1 MSDRKPYE
9 KPTIIRIESSMSKAG
24 VPTPKQRVRQ
34 TIGGVKVDELVERF
48 GSPLFVFDEADIR
61 RRYRRAFD
69 AFSSR
74 YPNVQFGWSYK
85 TNYLKAVC
93 AVFHSEGAIAEVVS
107 EFEYEKARE
116 LGIEGRDIIFNGPY
130 KPYDALLRAAKEE
143 AKIHIDTFD
152 EINDLERVA
161 DELGRQIPVAIR
173 LNMDTGIYPQW
184 SRFGFNIESGQAM
197 DAVKRIK
204 AGGKLILTG
213 LHAHIGTFMLDAN
226 AYKVETAKMVQLMNA
241 IEEQV
246 GFTIDYI
253 DVGGGFASKNHL
265 RGIYQPPEVV
275 VPSIDDY
282 AEAITSAL
290 YENIKGSSYPK
301 LYLET
306 GRHLIDEAGY
316 LITSVVAS
324 KTLPDSRRSYI
335 VDAGV
340 NLLYTYFWY
349 KFNIELA
356 REVGGI
362 SEPAMINGPLC
373 MNIDVIDES
382 ILLPRLRRGD
392 KLIISPVGAY
402 NVTQWMQF
410 IRYRPRVLMVMA
422 DGSVEIIREQ
432 EDLSDIERREI
443 LPDRLKLG

>member
-1 MSDRKPYE
+1 MDKKRYE
-9 KPTIIRIESSMSKAG
+9 KPVIIKVESSLSKAG
-24 VPTPKQRVRQ
+24 VPAPKQKIRRE
-34 TIGGVKVDELVERF
+34 IAGVSIDEMVKRF
-48 GSPLFVFDEADIR
+48 GSPLFIFDEADIR
-61 RRYRRAFD
+61 RRYRRAYE

-93 AVFHSEGAIAEVVS
+93 SVFHDEGAIAEVVS
-107 EFEYEKARE
+107 EFEYEKARS
-116 LGIEGRDIIFNGPY
+116 LGIEGKDIIFNGPY
-130 KPYDALLRAAKEE
+130 KPYESLLVAAKEG

-152 EINDLERVA
+152 EINDLEKVA
-161 DELGRQIPVAIR
+161 DELNIEIPVAIR

-204 AGGKLILTG
+204 AGGKLRLNG

-226 AYKVETAKMVQLMNA
+226 AYKVETAKMVRLMNE
-241 IEEQV
+241 IEQSV
-246 GFTIDYI
+246 GFSIEYI
-253 DVGGGFASKNHL
+253 DVGGGFASKNRL
-265 RGIYQPPEVV
+265 KGVYQPPEVV
-275 VPSIDDY
+275 VPTIDDY
-282 AEAITSAL
+282 AEAITSAI

-316 LITSVVAS
+316 LVTSVVAS
-324 KTLPDSRRSYI
+324 KTLPDSRRSYV

-349 KFNIELA
+349 NFNIELTK
-356 REVGGI
+356 EIEGI
-362 SEPAMINGPLC
+362 NEPAMINGPLC
-373 MNIDVIDES
+373 MNIDVIDDS
-382 ILLPRLRRGD
+382 ILLPRLSRGD
-392 KLIISPVGAY
+392 KLVISPVGAY

-410 IRYRPRVLMVMA
+410 IRYRPSVLMVME
-422 DGSVEIIREQ
+422 DGSVEVIREAEEL
-432 EDLSDIERREI
+432 EDVQGREL
-443 LPDRLKLG
+443 LPKKFQR